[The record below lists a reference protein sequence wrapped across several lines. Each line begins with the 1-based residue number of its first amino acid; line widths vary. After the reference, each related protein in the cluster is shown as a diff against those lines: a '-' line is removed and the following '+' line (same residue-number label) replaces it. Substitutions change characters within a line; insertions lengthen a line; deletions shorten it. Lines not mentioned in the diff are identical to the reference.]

1 MLQKLDKASPECV
14 SRQSRNDELI
24 KKCVT
29 KKRFWARDS
38 TNYRRPPG
46 RAIARPMNLPPN
58 SAPVRS
64 APDKAAPSFSYD
76 GSPMV
81 FAGSPFA
88 RCEEAQNTRE
98 CLGVTGNEDRFFC
111 PYFAIRL
118 NASSL

>member
-1 MLQKLDKASPECV
+1 
-14 SRQSRNDELI
+14 
-24 KKCVT
+24 
-29 KKRFWARDS
+29 
-38 TNYRRPPG
+38 
-46 RAIARPMNLPPN
+46 MNLPPN

-88 RCEEAQNTRE
+88 RCEEAQNTPE

-111 PYFAIRL
+111 PILCNTAECVIALGFTLGISIELQKFQFQNSGA
-118 NASSL
+118 A